1 MRRLSHAAVLVLAA
15 VAVLAAGC
23 TRTKPK
29 TSAELLLNERMAQVL
44 LRDGRPLEAEKAFKD
59 CLKDDPKNPEVLDGL
74 GVSMVMQGR
83 FKDALVPLDKALS
96 ISPNNGSYRNNRGVA
111 RMELGQYAG
120 AEEDFQAAES
130 SQNPDDRLSAT
141 INLGRLRQRQENYA
155 AAQEQF
161 SIAIARDPKSYAAF
175 IGRAVARESAGNLE
189 GAAED
194 YLNAVKLEP
203 LSASAN
209 LQLGMVLVSLHKPDL
224 GKRYLQRAVDLDP
237 AGDVGAKARLLLENM
252 ALAAQ

>member
-1 MRRLSHAAVLVLAA
+1 MRRLSSAALLALVALF
-15 VAVLAAGC
+15 AAGC
-23 TRTKPK
+23 PRAKPK

-44 LRDGRPLEAEKAFKD
+44 LRDGRPAEAEKAFRE
-59 CLKDDPKNPEVLDGL
+59 CLKDDPKNPEVLDGF

-83 FKDALVPLDKALS
+83 YKDALVPLDKALA
-96 ISPNNGSYRNNRGVA
+96 ISPDNGSYRNNRGVA
-111 RMELGQYAG
+111 RMELGNNKG
-120 AEEDFQAAES
+120 AEEDFAAAER

-141 INLGRLRQRQENYA
+141 LNLGRLRQREANYA

-161 SIAIARDPKSYAAF
+161 TIAIARDPKSYAAF

-194 YLNAVKLEP
+194 YLNAVRLEP
-203 LSASAN
+203 QSPDAN
-209 LQLGMVLVSLHKPDL
+209 LRLGMVLVSLHKPDL

-237 AGDVGAKARLLLENM
+237 AGDTGARARLLLENL
-252 ALAAQ
+252 ALQQ